1 MARYFPKLRGDKVY
15 LSPMNLDDL
24 DTYTRWLN
32 NLGTTVPLGQGAQV
46 FSLTTEK
53 EALEKLARE
62 KHQFAIVERASDA
75 LLGNC
80 GIFNVNHLSG
90 TAEVGI
96 FIGDEKRRGKGFG
109 TDALLLL
116 VSYGFKILNLHNIML
131 RTASFNAR
139 GMRCYEKAGFREFG
153 RRTGALLV
161 SGRRHDDV
169 YMQVLAA
176 DWRCPY
182 LDDELPA

>member
-1 MARYFPKLRGDKVY
+1 MARYFPKLRGEKVY
-15 LSPMNLDDL
+15 LSPVNVDDL
-24 DTYTRWLN
+24 DTYTRWIN
-32 NLGTTVPLGQGAQV
+32 SLGTSVPLGQAANV
-46 FSLTTEK
+46 FSLTREK
-53 EALEKLARE
+53 EVLEKMAKE
-62 KHQFAIVERASDA
+62 GHQFAIVERSSDT

-96 FIGDEKRRGKGFG
+96 FIGDDKRRGKGFG

-116 VSYGFKILNLHNIML
+116 VSYGFKILNLHNVLL

-139 GMRCYEKAGFREFG
+139 GMRCYEKVGFREFG

-161 SGRRHDDV
+161 GGKRFDDV
-169 YMQVLAA
+169 YMQVLATE
-176 DWRCPY
+176 WSCPY
-182 LDDELPA
+182 LNEELPQ

>member
-1 MARYFPKLRGDKVY
+1 MSRYFPKLRGDKVY
-15 LSPMNLDDL
+15 LSPINVDDL

-32 NLGTTVPLGQGAQV
+32 NLGTSVPLGQGSQLY
-46 FSLTTEK
+46 SLPREK
-53 EALEKLARE
+53 EALEKLAKE
-62 KHQFAIVERASDA
+62 GQHFAIVERATDA

-80 GIFNVNHLSG
+80 SLFNLNHLSG
-90 TAEVGI
+90 TAELGV

-116 VSYGFKILNLHNIML
+116 VSYGFKVLNLHNIML

-139 GMRCYEKAGFREFG
+139 GMRCYEKVGFREFG

-161 SGRRHDDV
+161 AGRRHDDV

-176 DWRCPY
+176 GWSCPY